1 GTWANVA
8 DRFGLAVAG
17 GAGLRAQEVTTGNP
31 HIRLDGSRRPPN
43 LALGRPITTSSN
55 QPPYPPT
62 LANDGDV
69 STFWVSQDPATVEN
83 PQWLEID
90 LGEPQEISRLSMT
103 PRPDRFG

>member
-1 GTWANVA
+1 
-8 DRFGLAVAG
+8 
-17 GAGLRAQEVTTGNP
+17 
-31 HIRLDGSRRPPN
+31 
-43 LALGRPITTSSN
+43 RPITTSSN

-103 PRPDRFG
+103 PRPDRFGPLDIAWQVPDGSGGWRTVATAEAARSGPTTSTIEPVTTDRVRLVA